1 MVHLRV
7 SSERDI
13 KQCLLPLTAPN
24 RLNFDAVFTKYYT
37 PTSAPIVYYIL
48 V

>member
-13 KQCLLPLTAPN
+13 KQRLLPLTAPN
-24 RLNFDAVFTKYYT
+24 QLNFDAVFTKYYT
-37 PTSAPIVYYIL
+37 PSAPIVYYIL